1 MNISK
6 EQIRG
11 LSTEKIEN
19 ESQIGMC
26 RRQRLS
32 QRDSFNGRDGG

>member
-19 ESQIGMC
+19 ESQKYIDLMVFV
-26 RRQRLS
+26 QKMYI
-32 QRDSFNGRDGG
+32 FIYF